1 MELIIWENKDADI
14 LKDIADFKLFLENEI
29 GFSESTPIE
38 KQVKEN
44 IMKCFEYLR
53 RNEVPTCV

>member
-1 MELIIWENKDADI
+1 MKLLTWENKDVDV

-29 GFSESTPIE
+29 GVSESTPIE
-38 KQVKEN
+38 KQAKEN

-53 RNEVPTCV
+53 RNGVFS